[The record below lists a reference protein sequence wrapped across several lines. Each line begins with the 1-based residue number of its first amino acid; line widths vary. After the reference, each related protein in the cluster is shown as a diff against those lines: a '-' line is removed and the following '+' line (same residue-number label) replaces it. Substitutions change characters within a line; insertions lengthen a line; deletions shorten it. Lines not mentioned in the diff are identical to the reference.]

1 MHFISLLQR
10 VVSQYEAKEHTLY
23 SKAREAEGVR
33 RKQVQLVEKL
43 QEDLEH
49 LKQRNAMK
57 LKVSGYMWNTWKRII
72 IYIPVPVC
80 TDVHS
85 ITYQLTY
92 VQCFMIVL

>member
-1 MHFISLLQR
+1 M
-10 VVSQYEAKEHTLY
+10 VSQYEAKEHTLY

-57 LKVSGYMWNTWKRII
+57 LKVSGCSEFASCMWNTWKCM
-72 IYIPVPVC
+72 YIPVPDC
-80 TDVHS
+80 IYVHS

-92 VQCFMIVL
+92 AQCFMIVL

>member
-1 MHFISLLQR
+1 MSVYYNKSVVGICIELSEAAWYTCIHTCAYIYFPSLLQR
-10 VVSQYEAKEHTLY
+10 VVSHYEAKEHTLY

-57 LKVSGYMWNTWKRII
+57 LKVSGYSN
-72 IYIPVPVC
+72 
-80 TDVHS
+80 
-85 ITYQLTY
+85 
-92 VQCFMIVL
+92 